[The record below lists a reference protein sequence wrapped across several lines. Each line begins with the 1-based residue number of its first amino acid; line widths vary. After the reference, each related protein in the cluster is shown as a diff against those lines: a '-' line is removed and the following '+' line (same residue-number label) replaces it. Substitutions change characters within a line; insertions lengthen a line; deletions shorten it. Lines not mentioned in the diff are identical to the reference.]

1 MDNQPATCPE
11 PTSGAVTCTDQQ
23 KNTVLIVY
31 ILQALS
37 FVVGITSIAGVII
50 NYLKR
55 DEVRGTWLASH
66 VDWQIK
72 TFWYTLIGSLIGFV
86 LMIVG
91 IGVLILLAMVVW
103 YIYRSSRAGW
113 PTAMARNCPMLSS
126 EAVYRHRFIDG
137 RPFLRGPGKVVC
149 VGRNYAAHARELGNS
164 IPYEALLFIMP
175 ATALVALE
183 QPLVIARRFQ
193 PCHYETEISVLIG
206 KTLTEAAPA
215 AAREAI
221 AGIGVA
227 LDLTLRELQDR

>member
-1 MDNQPATCPE
+1 MDNQPATSPE
-11 PTSGAVTCTDQQ
+11 PTSGAVTVTEQQ

-103 YIYRSSRAGW
+103 YIYRIIKGW
-113 PTAMARNCPMLSS
+113 LAYS
-126 EAVYRHRFIDG
+126 DG
-137 RPFLRGPGKVVC
+137 K
-149 VGRNYAAHARELGNS
+149 EL
-164 IPYEALLFIMP
+164 PD
-175 ATALVALE
+175 ALV
-183 QPLVIARRFQ
+183 
-193 PCHYETEISVLIG
+193 
-206 KTLTEAAPA
+206 
-215 AAREAI
+215 
-221 AGIGVA
+221 
-227 LDLTLRELQDR
+227 